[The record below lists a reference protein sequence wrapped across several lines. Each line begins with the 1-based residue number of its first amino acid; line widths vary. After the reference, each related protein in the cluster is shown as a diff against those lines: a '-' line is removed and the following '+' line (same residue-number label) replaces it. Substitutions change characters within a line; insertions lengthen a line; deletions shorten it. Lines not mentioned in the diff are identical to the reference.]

1 MNADSSSDDE
11 ATSRARFASPPKR
24 HRSHQD
30 PAGHNVDDL
39 PPRSTVIVSPAKPT
53 NSALPSMFT
62 FNTSS
67 QESDSSDEEE
77 DITPS
82 IHKVLIKPKAS
93 VQPVIDEKAKIM
105 MVGLLV
111 LV

>member
-1 MNADSSSDDE
+1 
-11 ATSRARFASPPKR
+11 
-24 HRSHQD
+24 
-30 PAGHNVDDL
+30 
-39 PPRSTVIVSPAKPT
+39 
-53 NSALPSMFT
+53 MFT